1 MHITYFTKRTRGAP
15 NDKRSSSS
23 SSLSA
28 MNDMITSTS
37 SSSIRVGCLL
47 AFILLAAVT
56 IHTFPTTFAQFQQPS
71 SDNVYQREHSLV
83 KPYQGS
89 GMTIPNWEF
98 FGSTIVTSNYIRLT
112 QDTQSR
118 QGGIWNVVP
127 YQSKYWQVEVAFRVH
142 GHGSELFGDGL
153 ALWYVKEPPKGG
165 PIFGNRDYFTGLT
178 VVLDTYANQN
188 GVHSHG
194 HPYISAMVNN
204 GTQHYDHENDGV
216 NSELAGCECKF
227 RGLEHEAR
235 ILVQYYN
242 EELIIKTDIENS
254 GIWRDCLS
262 VKGVYLPTHYYF
274 GITSAT
280 GDLSDNHDI
289 LSIKMRQL
297 SSTIYDHQP
306 KPDDLPRADYSLPNR
321 DKLNDT
327 PSGMSAL
334 RKLFLVVCVI
344 AGVVAV
350 AGFGYFLYQS
360 KRNTARKRF
369 Y

>member
-1 MHITYFTKRTRGAP
+1 MTFNRYNQLSSTRMRNHKMLLLKTKNSHNERWMTVRPTMAANCLVILVFLIATAHIALT
-15 NDKRSSSS
+15 
-23 SSLSA
+23 
-28 MNDMITSTS
+28 
-37 SSSIRVGCLL
+37 
-47 AFILLAAVT
+47 
-56 IHTFPTTFAQFQQPS
+56 QFQPPT

-112 QDTQSR
+112 QDAQSR

-127 YQSKYWQVEVAFRVH
+127 YQSKYWQIEVGFRAH
-142 GHGSELFGDGL
+142 GHGSELYGDGL

-178 VVLDTYANQN
+178 VVLDTYANQH
-188 GVHSHG
+188 GVHAHG

-204 GTQHYDHENDGV
+204 GTLHYDHEADGV
-216 NSELAGCECKF
+216 HSELAGCECKF

-235 ILVQYYN
+235 VLVQYFN

-262 VKGVYLPTHYYF
+262 VQGVYLPTHYYF
-274 GITSAT
+274 GITAAT

-297 SSTIYDHQP
+297 SPTIYDYQA
-306 KPDDLPRADYSLPNR
+306 KIDDLPRADYSLPNR
-321 DKLNDT
+321 DKIDEAK
-327 PSGMSAL
+327 SSMSAL
-334 RKLFLVVCVI
+334 RKLFIFVCVI
-344 AGVVAV
+344 AGVVSV

-360 KRNTARKRF
+360 KRNSARKRF